1 MAKNDNMHPKE
12 KTKVK
17 TKMISEFV
25 YNSIDYWF
33 FIPLLFV
40 KQKGISFQGVLFC
53 MFIIFFI
60 GQGIKI
66 TIDNKSKTF

>member
-1 MAKNDNMHPKE
+1 
-12 KTKVK
+12 
-17 TKMISEFV
+17 MISEFV

-40 KQKGISFQGVLFC
+40 KQKGISFQGVLCC

-66 TIDNKSKTF
+66 TIDNKLKTF